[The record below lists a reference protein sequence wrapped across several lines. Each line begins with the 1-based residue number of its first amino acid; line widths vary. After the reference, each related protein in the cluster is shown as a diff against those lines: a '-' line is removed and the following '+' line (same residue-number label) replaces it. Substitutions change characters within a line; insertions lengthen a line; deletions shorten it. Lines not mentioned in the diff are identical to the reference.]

1 MSNLETWKKLSNLPK
16 DALKQIQ
23 GGRLRGKTDINPQW
37 RYEAMTEV
45 FGVCGVGWKF
55 EIESTWI
62 DEGPDGQKV
71 QNVKV
76 LLYIKEGKEWSSAI
90 PGMGGSMLVAKE
102 SAGLRT
108 NDEAVKMATTDALS
122 TSMKML
128 GVASAIYRGMWDGSN
143 YKEPLPPKK
152 KKTYKNIEFL
162 KEMTTLKGILGDV
175 KYYEKLKKH
184 GYYHSNE
191 IPPENQAGALTSFNS
206 LVDSIEGKGS

>member
-1 MSNLETWKKLSNLPK
+1 MSNLETWKKLSNPPK

-23 GGRLRGKTDINPQW
+23 AGRLKNKTDINPQW